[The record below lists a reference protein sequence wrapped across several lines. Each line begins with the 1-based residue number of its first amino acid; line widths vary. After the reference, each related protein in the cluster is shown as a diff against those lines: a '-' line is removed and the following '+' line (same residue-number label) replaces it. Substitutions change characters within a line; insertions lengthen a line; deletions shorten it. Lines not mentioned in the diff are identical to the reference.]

1 MLTCSITPCRLKS
14 TDAEGFEHTR
24 TPANA
29 PTEDHESAEI
39 GEGIRNSVDITLRN
53 ASAPGQDQ
61 GSNTI
66 QSGSCRPE
74 SAPEFRA
81 KFFVLLGVKQTS
93 RIEHTQLETLG
104 STYSDSRFFND
115 LRDQY
120 RSLRGFYRYWLSPFV
135 FSHCSFVKYT
145 RFYVNELAHVGL
157 NLPVDPAYVYAPRP
171 PGPHEDP
178 PISAHEF
185 NRRFYTTLC
194 NPCGRSEAVTRIP
207 KRSQRFQTNLHVD
220 GREDMWGLHVEL
232 CPSFFRVLLW
242 QIAVTAGGWALMA
255 WWLVHHKNDLQGASV
270 PVTII
275 MTALMAL
282 YVPLWER
289 MK

>member
-1 MLTCSITPCRLKS
+1 MLTHPITLCRHKVS
-14 TDAEGFEHTR
+14 EAEGSDHTK
-24 TPANA
+24 TKA
-29 PTEDHESAEI
+29 PTKDQNTGKGESSQPFARI
-39 GEGIRNSVDITLRN
+39 KLPN
-53 ASAPGQDQ
+53 ASNSGQDQ
-61 GSNTI
+61 AGKVI
-66 QSGSCRPE
+66 QTGSCRPE
-74 SAPEFRA
+74 SVDEYRA
-81 KFFVLLGVKQTS
+81 KFFVLLGVKQNS
-93 RIEHTQLETLG
+93 RIEHTQLETSGLK
-104 STYSDSRFFND
+104 YSDSRFFDD

-120 RSLRGFYRYWLSPFV
+120 RRLRGFCRYWLSPFI

-185 NRRFYTTLC
+185 NRRFYTNLC

-270 PVTII
+270 PITII